1 VRIGAPCHDVLADGP
16 TRDDTPVIWTL
27 LGILLGVAVGSL
39 LVLLVILPGKRA
51 RRRRWARRG

>member
-1 VRIGAPCHDVLADGP
+1 M
-16 TRDDTPVIWTL
+16 IWTL

-39 LVLLVILPGKRA
+39 LVVLVIVPGKHA

>member
-1 VRIGAPCHDVLADGP
+1 
-16 TRDDTPVIWTL
+16 VIWTL

-39 LVLLVILPGKRA
+39 MVVLVILPTKCA

>member
-1 VRIGAPCHDVLADGP
+1 
-16 TRDDTPVIWTL
+16 VIWTL

-39 LVLLVILPGKRA
+39 LVVLVILPSKRA